1 MPPDMPQHIVR
12 MPVVRK
18 SVDRPKFRCRDCSQV
33 QDAAN
38 FRSLWAASCRR
49 CERLREARNM
59 IEQRPNVT
67 AATYRRRLHEVACL
81 RESIIGLYPESQQQA
96 ILRERARFEEEFQ
109 REAEAA
115 QERAQTAH
123 RLL

>member
-1 MPPDMPQHIVR
+1 MHPDMPH
-12 MPVVRK
+12 PAVRK

-38 FRSLWAASCRR
+38 FRSLWSASCRS
-49 CERLREARNM
+49 CERQRDALRMANS
-59 IEQRPNVT
+59 RPRVK
-67 AATYRRRLHEVACL
+67 AATYRRRLHNVACL
-81 RESIIGLYPESQQQA
+81 RESIIGLYPEHERASV
-96 ILRERARFEEEFQ
+96 LRERAMFEEEHQ
-109 REAEAA
+109 RQAEAA